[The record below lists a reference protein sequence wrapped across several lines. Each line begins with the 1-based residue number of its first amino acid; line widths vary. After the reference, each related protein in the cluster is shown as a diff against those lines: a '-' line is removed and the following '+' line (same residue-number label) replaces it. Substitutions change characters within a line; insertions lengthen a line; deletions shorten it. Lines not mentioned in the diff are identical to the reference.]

1 MLLKTIYLL
10 ILLFTSSNSTEA
22 RVAIGYSGIDTN
34 FFRVLVK
41 YIKLINAA
49 KDNQAIKSQ
58 IDTWKKFMGYE
69 IHSSWRIITF
79 WHRMCYY
86 IGNPALAQLCYY
98 LGKFNIDM
106 YVSQQHYITIKLFS
120 HNYGMCITPCWSIKS
135 YYNYNGEII
144 YRANTSGYCIGA
156 SWAILEFGWG
166 YIKKYK
172 NMQKIYYGFEVS
184 FILPQ
189 LDILFRY
196 SPFIYK
202 FDNDMAIKISLLN
215 ISLINNFANLCVS
228 QYNIATI
235 HLDKKTNHNAE
246 DQPKCLI
253 KVIPGSDCDKWL
265 KSNNLCLKSSINAKE
280 YKSFSSRLKKFF
292 MNWLLNISITFYFF
306 DNQNN

>member
-22 RVAIGYSGIDTN
+22 RVAIGYSGISAD

-41 YIKLINAA
+41 YIKLINDA
-49 KDNQAIKSQ
+49 KDNQSIKSQ
-58 IDTWKKFMGYE
+58 IDTWKNFMGYE
-69 IHSSWRIITF
+69 THSTLRIVTF

-98 LGKFNIDM
+98 VGKFNIDI

-120 HNYGMCITPCWSIKS
+120 HNYGMYIMPWYVIQGGLDQ
-135 YYNYNGEII
+135 NGEIR
-144 YRANTSGYCIGA
+144 YYAYTNDFCIHMA
-156 SWAILEFGWG
+156 LTILEFGWG

-189 LDILFRY
+189 IDILFRY

-202 FDNDMAIKISLLN
+202 FDNDMAIKISLFN
-215 ISLINNFANLCVS
+215 ISLINNFANLWVS
-228 QYNIATI
+228 KYKITTI
-235 HLDKKTNHNAE
+235 QLHHTTTNNTE
-246 DQPKCLI
+246 SELRRFVP
-253 KVIPGSDCDKWL
+253 VIPDSYYDKWL
-265 KSNNLCLKSSINAKE
+265 KNNNLRLKGSVHTKE
-280 YKSFSSRLKKFF
+280 YNSFSSRLKKFF